1 VKASVI
7 KSTQSSNG
15 GFVTTLAVSKSVPGL
30 GTVQTRRYIKTSEAA
45 LIGAEFDLDPSMFQ
59 EITRTV
65 ELADENGEVRQQDM
79 TWLSLRVGA

>member
-1 VKASVI
+1 
-7 KSTQSSNG
+7 
-15 GFVTTLAVSKSVPGL
+15 
-30 GTVQTRRYIKTSEAA
+30 
-45 LIGAEFDLDPSMFQ
+45 MFQ